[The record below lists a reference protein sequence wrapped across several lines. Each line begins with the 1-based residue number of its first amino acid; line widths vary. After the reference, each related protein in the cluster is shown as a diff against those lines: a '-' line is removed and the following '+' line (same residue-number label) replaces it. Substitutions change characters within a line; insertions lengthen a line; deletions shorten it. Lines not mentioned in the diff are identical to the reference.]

1 MYGLR
6 LEKATMAP
14 ELTTARW
21 LRRVD
26 RAEGPI
32 YLAILRALE
41 AAIGEGELQPGEQ
54 LPPQRTVAAVLG
66 VDFTTV
72 TRAYSAARARGLVEG
87 AVGRG
92 TFVAGRPAEDE
103 VGMVDLSMNLPP
115 PPKGLNLGAMLKET
129 ARSVL
134 ERTDAQ
140 TLMAYH
146 PGAGSPA
153 QRAAGAAWLA
163 PCLGEVSPE
172 RVLVAPGAQTALA
185 AILGMTLRRGEALIV
200 EPLTYPGVLAL
211 AGHLGLRL
219 VPCPVDAEGFLPED
233 LARLCA
239 QAKAIYCIPTLQNPT
254 AATMSL
260 ARRRQVADIARA
272 AGVTIIEDDAYGR
285 LPVEPLPAL
294 AALAPD
300 LTWHVATTSKCLSP
314 GLRMAFVVAPSPA
327 AGREFSEAQRAISL
341 MASPLTTAVAT
352 AWIREGAAERL
363 LAAIRA
369 EAAERQAL
377 ARAIL
382 PQAQGAPDGIHLWID
397 LPDHWP
403 GERLREVAHRR
414 GLSLVTADA
423 FAAGREHRG
432 GLRIS
437 LGGPAKQL
445 VLAEALRGVAAI
457 LAARPEDARLVV

>member
-1 MYGLR
+1 
-6 LEKATMAP
+6 MAP

-26 RAEGPI
+26 REDGPI

-41 AAIGEGELQPGEQ
+41 TAIGEGELQPGEQ
-54 LPPQRTVAAVLG
+54 LPPQRTVAGVLG

-72 TRAYSAARARGLVEG
+72 TRAYSAARAKGLVEG

-92 TFVAGRPAEDE
+92 TFVAGRPADDE

-115 PPKGLNLGAMLKET
+115 PPKGLNFGALLKET
-129 ARSVL
+129 ARAVL

-140 TLMAYH
+140 ALMAYH
-146 PGAGSPA
+146 PGAGSIA
-153 QRAAGAAWLA
+153 QKAAAAAWLA

-172 RVLVAPGAQTALA
+172 RMLITPGAQTALA
-185 AILGMTLRRGEALIV
+185 TILGMTMRRGEALIV
-200 EPLTYPGVLAL
+200 EPLTYPGVRAL
-211 AGHLGLRL
+211 AAHLGLRL
-219 VPCPVDAEGFLPED
+219 IACPVDSQGFAPED

-239 QAKAIYCIPTLQNPT
+239 EERPKAIYCIPTLQNPT
-254 AATMSL
+254 ATTMGL
-260 ARRRQVADIARA
+260 ERRRQVAAIARA
-272 AGVTIIEDDAYGR
+272 AGVAIIEDDAYGR
-285 LPVEPLPAL
+285 LPTEPLPAL
-294 AALAPD
+294 ATFAPD
-300 LTWHVATTSKCLSP
+300 LTWYVATTSKCLSP
-314 GLRMAFVVAPSPA
+314 GLRTAFVAAPSPA
-327 AGREFSEAQRAISL
+327 AARDLAEALRAISL
-341 MASPLTTAVAT
+341 MASPLTAAIAT

-369 EAAERQAL
+369 EAAERQAI

-382 PQAQGAPDGIHLWID
+382 PQAQGEADGIHLWLD

-403 GERLREVAHRR
+403 GERLREVAHLR

-423 FAAGREHRG
+423 FAAGPVHRN

-437 LGGPAKQL
+437 LGGPAKQA
-445 VLAEALRGVAAI
+445 VLAQALHGVAAI
-457 LAARPEDARLVV
+457 LAAPPGDTRLIV